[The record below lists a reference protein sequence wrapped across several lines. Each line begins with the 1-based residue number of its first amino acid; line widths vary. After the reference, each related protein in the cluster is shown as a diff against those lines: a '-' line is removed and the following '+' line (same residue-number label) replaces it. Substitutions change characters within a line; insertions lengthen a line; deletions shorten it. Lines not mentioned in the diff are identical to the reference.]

1 MHIVYG
7 IIICTVYSVLVFLHL
22 AVVRPQEFYLYI
34 LLDQYI
40 VDISYCRLQSFWEL
54 NVILALAPPSNK
66 INFPGV

>member
-7 IIICTVYSVLVFLHL
+7 IICTVYSVLVFLHL

-54 NVILALAPPSNK
+54 NIVLALAPSNK